1 MKGKKYFTDRE
12 RMETVKRLMST
23 QDATMHILSEEQA
36 RGKSRKF
43 GRFDHSIVVIEY
55 ALENV
60 GRKPIE
66 DILPYSKNLE
76 IA

>member
-1 MKGKKYFTDRE
+1 MKGRKYYTDRE
-12 RMETVKRLMST
+12 RMETVKRLRASGLSISRFARENGISY
-23 QDATMHILSEEQA
+23 ATLRDWA
-36 RGKSRKF
+36 YAFR
-43 GRFDHSIVVIEY
+43 DLEY